1 MDHHSVHLDVHHPVS
16 KDIQLVKVPTDILK
30 HNSDSATAF
39 PKIAKHSKL
48 LDDLCKLPGPHQDS
62 PLCKNPP
69 IKHDHSNDTG
79 KTLRDVPRD
88 IKDVMCKLPFN
99 RDSPMCNSSGSGGGS
114 SYRIPVPYY

>member
-1 MDHHSVHLDVHHPVS
+1 MDHHLVHPDGYHSIGKEVQIVKVLTDVS
-16 KDIQLVKVPTDILK
+16 K
-30 HNSDSATAF
+30 HNPATF
-39 PKIAKHSKL
+39 PKIAKHSNM
-48 LDDLCKLPGPHQDS
+48 LDDLCKIPGPHQDN

-69 IKHDHSNDTG
+69 IKHDPVDYTG

-99 RDSPMCNSSGSGGGS
+99 KDSPLCKSTGGGS